1 MLDNFW
7 RAGYLFNL
15 WNSWNGWNSIFLI
28 LVHVHARTSL
38 CILLFLLFHHHSFNR
53 RFMVSISSLFR

>member
-15 WNSWNGWNSIFLI
+15 WNSRDGRDSTFLF
-28 LVHVHARTSL
+28 LVPVCARTSP
-38 CILLFLLFHHHSFNR
+38 
-53 RFMVSISSLFR
+53 